1 MREIPKKREYIESF
15 DDESTW
21 IAVDQINGIRF
32 EKDDDGWKMFAIT
45 NFGIFLID
53 SGTTKEKL
61 IDSWSRTLNFVG
73 E

>member
-32 EKDDDGWKMFAIT
+32 EKDDEG
-45 NFGIFLID
+45 
-53 SGTTKEKL
+53 
-61 IDSWSRTLNFVG
+61 
-73 E
+73 